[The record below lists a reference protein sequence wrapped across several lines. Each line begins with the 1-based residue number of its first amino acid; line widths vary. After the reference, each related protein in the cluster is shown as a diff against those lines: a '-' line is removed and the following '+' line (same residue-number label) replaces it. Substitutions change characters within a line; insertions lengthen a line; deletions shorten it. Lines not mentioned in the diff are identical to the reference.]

1 MARQLLVLQV
11 LVVLVLVALAMGFT
25 AYEANR
31 VTRED
36 AAHRVTAVATT
47 FATSPSLLSA
57 LRTKTPSTTIEPMA
71 EAVRRASGV
80 DFVTVMSMRRIR
92 YSHPNPREIGRPF
105 LGDVGGAPEGHVF
118 TEQYVGTLGLS
129 MRTVAPIKDA
139 RGRVVAMVAVGIT
152 IAAIDR
158 QLTVALVAIGVAA
171 SVVLGIGLAGAWLV
185 SRRVRRQTHGLTP
198 RELTR
203 MYEFYSAVLS
213 AMREGLVLLDQEGRV
228 QLANSEAHHL
238 LDLPPDV
245 VGRHFSDLG
254 LPPGLVQAALGTT
267 ASSDDL
273 YVAGERLL
281 LVSSSPA
288 TWSGRDVG
296 AVVTLRDQTELRA
309 ATGELEVVRGLTD
322 SLRSLHHETGN
333 RLHTIVSLIELE
345 RYPEALAFATDELGL
360 AQSLTDQLVGAVGDT
375 ALTALLVGKSAQAAE
390 RGIHLEVSGDVS
402 THDPTSSRDLV
413 TVVGNLIDNAFD
425 ALTNAPNRRVEVA
438 FSGDGGTTSI
448 TVRDSGPGLS
458 REQADLALT
467 RGWSTK
473 AEPGH
478 GLGLA
483 LVNDVVR
490 RHDGTITITRS
501 ELGGAEFRVT
511 MGGSR

>member
-11 LVVLVLVALAMGFT
+11 LLVLILVALAMGLT
-25 AYEANR
+25 AHEANR
-31 VTRED
+31 VTRQD
-36 AAHRVTAVATT
+36 AAHRVAAVATT
-47 FATSPSLLSA
+47 FATSPSLLDA
-57 LRTKTPSTTIEPMA
+57 LKTKTPSASIEPMA

-92 YSHPNPREIGRPF
+92 YSHPDPHEIGRTF
-105 LGDVGGAPEGHVF
+105 LGDVGGAPDGQVF
-118 TEQYVGTLGLS
+118 TEQYTGTLGLS

-139 RGRVVAMVAVGIT
+139 GGRVVAMVAVGIT
-152 IAAIDR
+152 VAAIDR
-158 QLTVALVAIGVAA
+158 QVTVALAAIGAA
-171 SVVLGIGLAGAWLV
+171 ALVVLTIGLAGTWLV
-185 SRRVRRQTHGLTP
+185 SRRVRTQTHGLTA
-198 RELTR
+198 RELSR

-213 AMREGLVLLDQEGRV
+213 AMREGLVLLDEDGRV
-228 QLANSEAHHL
+228 QLANTEAQHL
-238 LDLPPDV
+238 LGLPADV
-245 VGRHFSDLG
+245 AGRRFSDLG
-254 LPPGLVQAALGTT
+254 LAPGLVAAALGAT

-273 YVAGERLL
+273 YVAGERLV

-345 RYPEALAFATDELGL
+345 RYPEALAFATEELGL
-360 AQSLTDQLVGAVGDT
+360 AQSLTDHLVAAVGDP

-390 RGIHLEVSGDVS
+390 RGIHLEVFGDVP
-402 THDPTSSRDLV
+402 TLDPVSSRDLV
-413 TVVGNLIDNAFD
+413 TVVGNLIDNAYE
-425 ALTNAPNRRVEVA
+425 ALSNAPSRRVHVS
-438 FSGDGGTTSI
+438 FSDDRGATSI
-448 TVRDSGPGLS
+448 VVGDSGPGLS
-458 REQADLALT
+458 EEQATRALT
-467 RGWSTK
+467 RGWTTK

-483 LVNDVVR
+483 LVNDVAR
-490 RHDGTITITRS
+490 RHEGTVSIARS

-511 MGGSR
+511 LGGSR

>member
-1 MARQLLVLQV
+1 MARQLLVLQI
-11 LVVLVLVALAMGFT
+11 LVVLVLVALTMGLT
-25 AYEANR
+25 AYEATR
-31 VTRED
+31 VTRQD
-36 AAHRVTAVATT
+36 AADRVTAVATT
-47 FATSPSLLSA
+47 FATSPALVSA
-57 LRTKTPSTTIEPMA
+57 LGTKTPSVAIQPMA

-92 YSHPNPREIGRPF
+92 YSHPDPREIGRVF
-105 LGDVGGAPEGHVF
+105 LGGVGRAPEGQLF

-139 RGRVVAMVAVGIT
+139 HGRVVAMVAVGIT
-152 IAAIDR
+152 ISAIHR
-158 QLTVALVAIGVAA
+158 QLAVALMAIGVAA
-171 SVVLGIGLAGAWLV
+171 LIVLGIGFAGTWLV
-185 SRRVRRQTHGLTP
+185 SRRLRRQTHGLSA
-198 RELTR
+198 RELNR

-213 AMREGLVLLDQEGRV
+213 AMREGLVLLDEDGRV
-228 QLANSEAHHL
+228 QLANSEARHL
-238 LDLPPDV
+238 LDLPTDV

-254 LPPGLVQAALGTT
+254 LAPGLVQAALGTT

-273 YVAGERLL
+273 YVAGERLV

-309 ATGELEVVRGLTD
+309 ATGELEVVRGLTN

-345 RYPEALAFATDELGL
+345 RYPEALAFATEELGL
-360 AQSLTDQLVGAVGDT
+360 AQSLTDHMVAAVGDP

-413 TVVGNLIDNAFD
+413 TVVGNLIDNAYE
-425 ALTNAPNRRVEVA
+425 ALTNAAERRVAVT
-438 FSGDGGTTSI
+438 FSTHGNTTS
-448 TVRDSGPGLS
+448 VVVGDSGPGLS
-458 REQADLALT
+458 EDQVNLALT

-483 LVNDVVR
+483 LVNDVAR
-490 RHDGTITITRS
+490 RHGGTVTIGRS
-501 ELGGAEFRVT
+501 DLGGAEFRVT
-511 MGGSR
+511 MDGPR